1 MVEIL
6 DYLMA
11 MAEGRVG
18 RHQLDRCRENNNM
31 EELEEEEEGLG
42 SVYDY
47 EEYRYDYSD
56 EEYSEENYDNE
67 EENEDEDRGL
77 LVEANAIPAV
87 YNTWNPLRG
96 EVFGGGITQV
106 AVENDVKLGGTKNK
120 ENVGTESY
128 MRLEAEGDA
137 TQKEEKSERLS
148 QQVNSEKVLVKKSSE
163 YNIWEERKSEKEK
176 IEKDDNWERKT
187 IEKQKSEESD
197 QLSSSSVNP
206 LHKDDF
212 WEEDRGGFLDLGGG
226 GGEKSEKWG
235 QELFV
240 RSSQSRFEPFCI
252 ILISSLIFNSCN
264 T

>member
-1 MVEIL
+1 
-6 DYLMA
+6 
-11 MAEGRVG
+11 
-18 RHQLDRCRENNNM
+18 
-31 EELEEEEEGLG
+31 LG

-67 EENEDEDRGL
+67 EEEEEEGGL

-96 EVFGGGITQV
+96 EVMGGGNKQV

-128 MRLEAEGDA
+128 MRLEADGDA
-137 TQKEEKSERLS
+137 TQKEEKSEKRLS
-148 QQVNSEKVLVKKSSE
+148 QQVKSEKVLVKKSSE
-163 YNIWEERKSEKEK
+163 YNIWEESKSEKEK
-176 IEKDDNWERKT
+176 IEKDDNWERKS
-187 IEKQKSEESD
+187 EKRKSEESD
-197 QLSSSSVNP
+197 QLSSSSINP

>member
-1 MVEIL
+1 
-6 DYLMA
+6 

-31 EELEEEEEGLG
+31 EELEEELG

-67 EENEDEDRGL
+67 EEEEEEGGL

-96 EVFGGGITQV
+96 EVLGGGNKQF

-128 MRLEAEGDA
+128 MRLEADGDA
-137 TQKEEKSERLS
+137 TQKEENSERVS

-187 IEKQKSEESD
+187 KEKQKSEESD
-197 QLSSSSVNP
+197 QLYSSSVNP

-212 WEEDRGGFLDLGGG
+212 WEEDRGGFIDLGGG

-240 RSSQSRFEPFCI
+240 RSSQSR
-252 ILISSLIFNSCN
+252 
-264 T
+264 

>member
-1 MVEIL
+1 
-6 DYLMA
+6 

-31 EELEEEEEGLG
+31 EELEEELG
-42 SVYDY
+42 NVYDY

-67 EENEDEDRGL
+67 EEEEEEGGL

-87 YNTWNPLRG
+87 YNTWNPLRDN
-96 EVFGGGITQV
+96 VLGGGITQF

-128 MRLEAEGDA
+128 MRLEADGDA

-148 QQVNSEKVLVKKSSE
+148 QQVNSDKVLVKKSSE
-163 YNIWEERKSEKEK
+163 YNILEERKSDKEN

-187 IEKQKSEESD
+187 KEQQKSEESD

-240 RSSQSRFEPFCI
+240 RSSQSR
-252 ILISSLIFNSCN
+252 
-264 T
+264 